1 MSKRIVIMIAL
12 SVLLVA
18 MFAAPAFAVAAL
30 SEVADQTE
38 VSPDAP
44 VEISSPGV
52 AVVPM

>member
-12 SVLLVA
+12 SALLVA

-44 VEISSPGV
+44 VVIMSTPSV
-52 AVVPM
+52 AP